1 MPEITKTY
9 DINSIQQLI
18 DLNQDSKN
26 FKLTFKCKAHA
37 PSDEYSILVLNQS
50 QLDTQDANQLPFKV
64 VKGQIT
70 GDITADNDIYQ
81 NYFMVIK
88 SDRKCKVD
96 VTINK
101 TEIEPKK
108 PPIPPTYSPPPP
120 KKKKK
125 KKSFLQSSL
134 FLWLVVG
141 TIAFVLLY
149 FIFFT
154 KTKELDKSSVHS
166 ASVHGGSVHG
176 GSVRSGSVHSG
187 SVHGG
192 SVRSIQHVSPPKR
205 KKKFTFN
212 DFHM

>member
-1 MPEITKTY
+1 MPQITKTY
-9 DINSIQQLI
+9 NINSIQQLI

-26 FKLTFKCKAHA
+26 FKLTFKCKSHD

-50 QLDTQDANQLPFKV
+50 QLDSQDANQLPFKI
-64 VKGQIT
+64 VKSEISGN
-70 GDITADNDIYQ
+70 ITANDDIYQ

-88 SDRKCKVD
+88 SNKKCNVD
-96 VTINK
+96 ITIDK

-108 PPIPPTYSPPPP
+108 KIQENFPTKSPHVE
-120 KKKKK
+120 KKK

-141 TIAFVLLY
+141 TVACVLLY

-154 KTKELDKSSVHS
+154 KTKELAVGGSVHAGSVGTGSVHGSMDADSVHS
-166 ASVHGGSVHG
+166 AASHHATPV
-176 GSVRSGSVHSG
+176 
-187 SVHGG
+187 
-192 SVRSIQHVSPPKR
+192 KR